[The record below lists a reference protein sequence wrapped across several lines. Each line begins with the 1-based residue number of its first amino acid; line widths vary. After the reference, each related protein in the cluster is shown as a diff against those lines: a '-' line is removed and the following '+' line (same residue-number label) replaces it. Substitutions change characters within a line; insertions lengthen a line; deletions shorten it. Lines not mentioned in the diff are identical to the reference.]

1 MSLDLV
7 VLLLAGA
14 AAFTVG
20 AFFGLRWL
28 ALGIA
33 RRVAEAAEGALA
45 ASLRTGVRR
54 VRFPRV
60 EDAARRTR
68 YLAQIERLAWLMD
81 RAIPLP
87 LVGGIGL
94 DALIGLVPGI
104 GDAVSFAISAMIVV
118 RAAQLGASPDL
129 LTRLTAIQ
137 CADFLLGALPLV
149 GDLFDVVYKADFRC
163 AALIR
168 EALDSARD
176 DAALDVGR
184 LRTSAPPAR

>member
-1 MSLDLV
+1 MSLDLI
-7 VLLLAGA
+7 LWLLAVA
-14 AAFTVG
+14 VAFSVG

-33 RRVAEAAEGALA
+33 RRVAEAAERGLA

-54 VRFPRV
+54 MRLPPAD
-60 EDAARRTR
+60 DAARRAR

-104 GDAVSFAISAMIVV
+104 GDAVSFAVSAVIVV

-149 GDLFDVVYKADFRC
+149 GDLFDVVYKADVRC

-176 DAALDVGR
+176 DAALDVGP

>member
-1 MSLDLV
+1 MSLDLI
-7 VLLLAGA
+7 LWLLAVA
-14 AAFTVG
+14 VAFSVG

-33 RRVAEAAEGALA
+33 RRVAEAAERGLA
-45 ASLRTGVRR
+45 ASLGTGVRR
-54 VRFPRV
+54 MRLPPVD
-60 EDAARRTR
+60 DAARRAR

-104 GDAVSFAISAMIVV
+104 GDAVSFAVSAVIVV

-149 GDLFDVVYKADFRC
+149 GDLFDVVYKADVRC

-176 DAALDVGR
+176 DAALDVGP
-184 LRTSAPPAR
+184 LRTAAPPAR